1 MSSREKAGF
10 LHVFM
15 GLIGGY
21 MSLMVGEMIGL
32 MSLAVATGNVLY
44 AGFLLL
50 GSDVT
55 D

>member
-1 MSSREKAGF
+1 MSSREKMGY
-10 LHVFM
+10 LHMFM

-21 MSLMVGEMIGL
+21 MSLMAGETIGL
-32 MSLAVATGNVLY
+32 MSLIVATGNVLY

-50 GSDVT
+50 GSNVT

>member
-1 MSSREKAGF
+1 MSSREKMGY
-10 LHVFM
+10 LHLFM

-21 MSLMVGEMIGL
+21 MSLMAGEIIGL
-32 MSLAVATGNVLY
+32 MSLLAATGNVLY
-44 AGFLLL
+44 AGCLLL